1 MGSLPDG
8 TMCAYCDQHE
18 AGYIPDGC
26 CGPVC
31 GPCLDNML
39 GGGRLELIRY
49 SRWLRSHIAW
59 FTSFKHSESSIAE
72 VVFRDTDL
80 CLRIAEFSIHA

>member
-1 MGSLPDG
+1 
-8 TMCAYCDQHE
+8 MCAYCDQHE

-31 GPCLDNML
+31 GPCLDYWL
-39 GGGRLELIRY
+39 GGGRLHLIRY
-49 SRWLRSHIAW
+49 SRWQRSRIAL
-59 FTSFKHSESSIAE
+59 FTSFKHPVATVAE